1 MSRLAAQKEF
11 IFMKALGEAG
21 FTVPQAIAQSRHTIV
36 MSLVDG
42 VPLRSVRRVGDPAGL
57 YAELIEIIIRLAGVG
72 LIHGDFNEF
81 NIMVRDEDMVDDEEA
96 TATTDSKTEREEA
109 QEEGDTDAKATA
121 RIKPV
126 VIDFPQM
133 VSIDHANAEMYF
145 DRDVNCI
152 KAFFKRRFHFTSE
165 QPGPFFADARK
176 KAGGPGSKRLDVEA
190 EASGFSKKMAKELEN
205 NMNGVGADGDGP
217 QGEEYFVEEQDSD
230 DSEDSNDSNDST
242 VHAATCTSR
251 DEGSSLETVQKE
263 TSNITIPAISTCS
276 IDKG

>member
-21 FTVPQAIAQSRHTIV
+21 FAVPQAIAQSRHTVV

-57 YAELIEIIIRLAGVG
+57 YAELVEIIIRLAGVG

-96 TATTDSKTEREEA
+96 TTTGSKTGREET

-133 VSIDHANAEMYF
+133 VSIDHVNAEMYF

-152 KAFFKRRFHFTSE
+152 KAFFKRRFNFTSE

-176 KAGGPGSKRLDVEA
+176 TAGGPGSKRLDVEA
-190 EASGFSKKMAKELEN
+190 EASGFSKKMAKELEKY
-205 NMNGVGADGDGP
+205 MNDVGADGGGP
-217 QGEEYFVEEQDSD
+217 HGEEYSVEEQDSD
-230 DSEDSNDSNDST
+230 GSEESNDST
-242 VHAATCTSR
+242 VNVATCTSR
-251 DEGSSLETVQKE
+251 DEGSLSETMQKDAP
-263 TSNITIPAISTCS
+263 NIIIPAISTLS